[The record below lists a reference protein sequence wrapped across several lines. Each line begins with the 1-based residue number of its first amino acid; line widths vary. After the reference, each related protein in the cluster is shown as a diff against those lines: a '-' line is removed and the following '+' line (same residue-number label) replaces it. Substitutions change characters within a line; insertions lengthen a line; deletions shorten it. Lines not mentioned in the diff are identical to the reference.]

1 MHIPDGLLDGKT
13 LATTVA
19 ASAAGLSWALKRVRS
34 SFQDKHVPLLG
45 VTAAFIFA
53 AQMINFPVWGGTSG
67 HLVGGVLAAVVLGPA
82 SAVIVMTTVL
92 VVQALLFGD
101 GGVLALG
108 ANVLN
113 MGILAPLVGYWAYRL
128 LGRGRAAL
136 FLAAWASIMVSALA
150 ASVQLAWSGLIGL
163 QVVLPPMLAWHA
175 LIGVGEGV
183 ITLAVV
189 RYLESTRLDL
199 PGEVR
204 SQ

>member
-13 LATTVA
+13 LATTAA
-19 ASAAGLSWALKRVRS
+19 ASAAGLSWALRRVRTGL
-34 SFQDKHVPLLG
+34 QDKQVPLLG
-45 VTAAFIFA
+45 VIAAFIFA

-67 HLVGGVLAAVVLGPA
+67 HLIGGVLAAVALGPA

-128 LGRGRAAL
+128 LGRSRVAL
-136 FLAAWASIMVSALA
+136 FLAAWASILVSALA
-150 ASVQLAWSGLIGL
+150 ASLQLAWSGLIGL
-163 QVVLPPMLAWHA
+163 GVVLPPMLVWHA

-189 RYLESTRLDL
+189 RYLEQTKVIL

-204 SQ
+204 S